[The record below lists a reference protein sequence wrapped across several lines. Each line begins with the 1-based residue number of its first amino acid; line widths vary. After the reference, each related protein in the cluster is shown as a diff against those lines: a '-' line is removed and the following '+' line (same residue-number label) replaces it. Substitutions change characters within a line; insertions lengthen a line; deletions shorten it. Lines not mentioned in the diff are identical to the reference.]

1 MGGVLLRSSSIM
13 VATSGT
19 IAAAVWTCGFWL
31 DGLAGKYAADRSPCN
46 LGKYSLV
53 DALTHLVV
61 CWSLDCFSA
70 NANAG
75 DFDAMS
81 FRASIRWIACGLA
94 IACCLRTHAD
104 GGAVVDRGRCGAYD
118 ATIFLAPVPPSAG
131 AIDFS
136 ILLSRSGEPQLIVPV
151 HVRAEGPN
159 GAWTEGQMHDAD
171 SGNRLLRACS
181 LTLGSSGPWRISIQV
196 GENTADFRSFEISVN
211 PAPPPWRASLPW
223 MILWIPVA
231 LLLVARE
238 ILVAGQRRRRG
249 AWDDS
254 NHFSATILR

>member
-1 MGGVLLRSSSIM
+1 
-13 VATSGT
+13 
-19 IAAAVWTCGFWL
+19 
-31 DGLAGKYAADRSPCN
+31 
-46 LGKYSLV
+46 
-53 DALTHLVV
+53 
-61 CWSLDCFSA
+61 
-70 NANAG
+70 
-75 DFDAMS
+75 MS
-81 FRASIRWIACGLA
+81 FRASIRLIACGLA
-94 IACCLRTHAD
+94 VACCLRTHAD
-104 GGAVVDRGRCGAYD
+104 GGAVVDRGRYGVYD
-118 ATIFLAPVPPSAG
+118 ATIFLSPVPPSTG
-131 AIDFS
+131 VIDFS
-136 ILLSRSGEPQLIVPV
+136 ILLSRSGEPQLSVPV

-171 SGNRLLRACS
+171 SGNHLLRACS

-211 PAPPPWRASLPW
+211 PATPPWRASLPW

>member
-1 MGGVLLRSSSIM
+1 
-13 VATSGT
+13 
-19 IAAAVWTCGFWL
+19 
-31 DGLAGKYAADRSPCN
+31 
-46 LGKYSLV
+46 
-53 DALTHLVV
+53 
-61 CWSLDCFSA
+61 
-70 NANAG
+70 
-75 DFDAMS
+75 MS
-81 FRASIRWIACGLA
+81 FRASIPWLACGLA
-94 IACCLRTHAD
+94 IACCLRAQAD
-104 GGAVVDRGRCGAYD
+104 GGAVVDRGRYGAYD

-151 HVRAEGPN
+151 HIRAEGPN
-159 GAWTEGQMHDAD
+159 GSWTEGEMHDAD

-181 LTLGSSGPWRISIQV
+181 LTLGSSGTWRISIQI